1 MEDPWRQQE
10 KMDGHRIELIV
21 AVGFIAVAVV
31 LPSLY
36 IWGKGMAGSSNAHGS
51 APASKI
57 SAINASY
64 L

>member
-1 MEDPWRQQE
+1 
-10 KMDGHRIELIV
+10 MDGHRIELIV
-21 AVGFIAVAVV
+21 AVGFIAVALV

-36 IWGKGMAGSSNAHGS
+36 IWGKGLAGSSNAHGS